1 MTQGNTCTY
10 INGLTNNKKEVATLF
25 RVPVK
30 NNNIEQEN
38 KNRQTRLS
46 YVMAGIK

>member
-1 MTQGNTCTY
+1 MKWRLY
-10 INGLTNNKKEVATLF
+10 FEF
-25 RVPVK
+25 RFK
-30 NNNIEQEN
+30 HNNIEQEN